1 MENLSIPLQRFNDRV
16 RTMNQ
21 TRAKDMVLTAEE
33 ARMIH
38 GEMFALLAQ
47 VAALNKALL
56 DKPNTE
62 IEVRLDGQSWS

>member
-1 MENLSIPLQRFNDRV
+1 MENLSIPLQRFNERV

-21 TRAKDMVLTAEE
+21 TRAKDMILTADE

-47 VAALNKALL
+47 VAALSNALTNRA
-56 DKPNTE
+56 DPE
-62 IEVRLDGQSWS
+62 IEVRLDGASWS

>member
-1 MENLSIPLQRFNDRV
+1 
-16 RTMNQ
+16 
-21 TRAKDMVLTAEE
+21 MVLTAEE